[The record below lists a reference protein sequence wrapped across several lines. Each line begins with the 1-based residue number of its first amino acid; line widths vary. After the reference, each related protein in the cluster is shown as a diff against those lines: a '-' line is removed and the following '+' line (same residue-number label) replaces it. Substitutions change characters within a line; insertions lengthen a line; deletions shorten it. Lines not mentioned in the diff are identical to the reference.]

1 MFEHA
6 EDGVK
11 QFPHDS
17 DQGDHLGFAASAQ
30 MLIEG
35 VQVGLTAKGDQGR
48 HVEGAAQVEVAVF
61 ADARLLMHGG
71 A

>member
-6 EDGVK
+6 EDSVK
-11 QFPHDS
+11 QFTHDG

-35 VQVGLTAKGDQGR
+35 ARVAQTLIFKVCVQR
-48 HVEGAAQVEVAVF
+48 S
-61 ADARLLMHGG
+61 
-71 A
+71 